1 MKLASQ
7 FTVPS
12 PPERVFPLFLDAAVM
27 RECLPGC
34 EELVRVDDETFRG
47 RLVSSVAHVRFNAAF
62 SAQLLSVEE
71 PHSVKALL
79 KGEDNRLG
87 SSIQVDAALGV
98 QPDAAGSRVEYRMDL
113 AIWGK
118 IGRLGESIVRRRT
131 AEVEA
136 QFVERF
142 TAAAS
147 ATSDPAAAAA
157 AAARPAA
164 PAAAPAEAAMATA
177 SASAPVATATREAP
191 VEEQRGAAAEARQ
204 GLVHLLR
211 ALRAVAGSA
220 RALLRRVSSHRRDRS
235 S

>member
-1 MKLASQ
+1 MKLTSQ
-7 FTVPS
+7 FAVPS
-12 PPERVFPLFLDAAVM
+12 PPERVFPLFLDADVM

-34 EELVRVDDETFRG
+34 EELVRVDDATFRG

-62 SAQLLSVEE
+62 SAALQSVEE
-71 PHSVKALL
+71 PHTIKALL

-87 SSIQVDAALGV
+87 SSINVDAVLDV
-98 QPDAAGSRVEYRMDL
+98 QPDAGGSLVEYRMDL

-147 ATSDPAAAAA
+147 ATSDPVAAAV
-157 AAARPAA
+157 AAARGGAPAGAPVEAAVPAA
-164 PAAAPAEAAMATA
+164 GEVVEAPAEAPA
-177 SASAPVATATREAP
+177 
-191 VEEQRGAAAEARQ
+191 GAATEIRLA
-204 GLVHLLR
+204 LVHLLR

-220 RALLRRVSSHRRDRS
+220 RILLRRVSSHRRDRRN
-235 S
+235 